1 MKSRVSTTS
10 PTFTRQTFVLSITR
24 GCSLQ
29 TALTQIH
36 RRQKHLSNKSAPR
49 PESPRL
55 LSVTLF
61 RLLTG
66 HVKVSFYCLPGRRRT

>member
-1 MKSRVSTTS
+1 MKSRVSTTTS
-10 PTFTRQTFVLSITR
+10 PAFTCQTFVLSITQ

-55 LSVTLF
+55 LCHIVPSVDWTREGEF
-61 RLLTG
+61 LL
-66 HVKVSFYCLPGRRRT
+66 SART